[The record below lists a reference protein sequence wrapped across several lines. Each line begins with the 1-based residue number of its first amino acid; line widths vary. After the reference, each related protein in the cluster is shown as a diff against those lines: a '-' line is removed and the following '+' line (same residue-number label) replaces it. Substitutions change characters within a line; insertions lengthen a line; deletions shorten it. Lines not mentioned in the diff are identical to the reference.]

1 MATLATINIR
11 AVLDSKGVAVGA
23 AKAAK
28 EISLLRTTIN
38 GMFSKSTE
46 GLAQFA
52 AGFLSLNYFFGR
64 IKTGVK
70 EIYDLQ
76 LAVDR
81 VDNASIDRAAESMER
96 FEMAVNRSAYAATS
110 GLAPAL
116 EVAANNAT
124 KFWEGIIGQDGVQL
138 FTTIVEQ
145 VGAQFTN
152 LQAVMSGFASGWVA
166 MILTAVAKVKEG
178 FAEQLQWMRENVWGA
193 SRIIGEQK
201 GNIDA
206 AKAEFESAQAMLTD
220 AQAMFQSGITG
231 KAGAAYLKQLDEA
244 REAAVMQANSMEHA
258 AKSAEKMAA
267 IAVRDVSPSALTRGS
282 SAAQSAIQQSLR
294 QGDTIAHTLQRQQIA
309 ELKAIRAAVNK
320 PMAPAN
326 I

>member
-81 VDNASIDRAAESMER
+81 VDNASIERAAESMER
-96 FEMAVNRSAYAATS
+96 FEMSVNRSAYAAAS

-124 KFWEGIIGQDGVQL
+124 KFWEGIIGQDGVKM
-138 FTTIVEQ
+138 FEDTINYV
-145 VGAQFTN
+145 VAQFTN
-152 LQAVMSGFASGWVA
+152 LQGIVSGVSTFISSYFDTMYASIGLGFAKLIEKLEKLTKRDFGSKGWVDKFTND
-166 MILTAVAKVKEG
+166 LETAGDK
-178 FAEQLQWMRENVWGA
+178 FRE
-193 SRIIGEQK
+193 
-201 GNIDA
+201 
-206 AKAEFESAQAMLTD
+206 AQVLFTD
-220 AQAMFQSGITG
+220 GITG
-231 KAGAAYLKQLDEA
+231 KAGDAYLKQIEDA
-244 REAAVMQANSMEHA
+244 RDAAIMQANSMDNA
-258 AKSAEKMAA
+258 AKSAEKMAEA
-267 IAVRDVSPSALTRGS
+267 QIRMRDVTPSAMTIGS